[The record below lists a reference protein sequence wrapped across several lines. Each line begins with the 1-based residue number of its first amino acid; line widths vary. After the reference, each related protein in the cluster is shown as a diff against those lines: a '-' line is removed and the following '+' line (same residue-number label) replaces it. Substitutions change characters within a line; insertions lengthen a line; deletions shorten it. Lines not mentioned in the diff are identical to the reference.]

1 MKDCEDRP
9 LAVVVVDD
17 EVPIREELEGF
28 DWESVGAVLAGSAAD
43 GQQALELIR
52 RLRPDLV
59 ITDIIMPIMDGI
71 ELLTELRREMP
82 ELQVV
87 MLTVSKDFESART
100 ALRLGALDYL
110 IKVSLDPGDIAGAVE
125 KARRRLREIGAWSH
139 SLEAQAREE
148 RERPELREA
157 RRIIAEEYMR
167 PIGLAYVA
175 DRVCL
180 SPSYLSYLF
189 STLVGETFNDY
200 LSRTRIEQAVE
211 LLKSTSLKVYEVSE
225 RVGIPNYRYFS
236 EVFRKRTGKRPKDF
250 QCGAGVNR

>member
-1 MKDCEDRP
+1 MEGSEERP

-17 EVPIREELEGF
+17 EVPLREELEGF

-43 GQQALELIR
+43 GAEALDLIR
-52 RLRPDLV
+52 RVKPDLV
-59 ITDIIMPIMDGI
+59 ISDIIMPVMNGI
-71 ELLTELRREMP
+71 DLLRALKAEFP
-82 ELQVV
+82 DLQVV
-87 MLTVSKDFESART
+87 MLTVSKDFESARA

-110 IKVSLDPGDIAGAVE
+110 VKVSIDPQDIAGAVD
-125 KARRRLREIGAWSH
+125 KARKRLREIGAWSR
-139 SLEAQAREE
+139 SMEARAQAE

-157 RRIIAEEYMR
+157 RKIIAEEYMR

-175 DRVCL
+175 GRVSL

-189 STLVGETFNDY
+189 SSAVGETFNDY
-200 LSRTRIEQAVE
+200 LTRARIEKAAE
-211 LLKSTSLKVYEVSE
+211 LLETTNLKIYEVGE

-250 QCGAGVNR
+250 QSGGAK